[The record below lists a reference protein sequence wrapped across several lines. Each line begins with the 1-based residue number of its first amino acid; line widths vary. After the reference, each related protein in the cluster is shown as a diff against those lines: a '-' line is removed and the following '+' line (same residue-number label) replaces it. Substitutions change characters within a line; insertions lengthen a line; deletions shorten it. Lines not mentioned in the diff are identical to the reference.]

1 MSKKIATREAYGK
14 ALAELAKEI
23 QELEKDIK
31 ADNSLLEIELNK
43 GHSTVATVERIKR
56 NSSELER
63 KTRELNK
70 FK

>member
-1 MSKKIATREAYGK
+1 MVETGAKLAEIARKK
-14 ALAELAKEI
+14 AELAKEI
-23 QELEKDIK
+23 QELEKGIN
-31 ADNSLLEIELNK
+31 ADKGLLDIELNK

-70 FK
+70 LK